1 MKSRLGCLYR
11 WFLVAPTLVLLCFT
25 SAVGAQALPTG
36 TARGAIVIDGKA
48 TELRHAYALATTSLS
63 ERKPETILILA
74 DKALSSKA
82 LTDTFA
88 RMSEARENDVKRLEF
103 TLDEKQVI
111 TSLQFAI
118 EPLSGGGFSSSW
130 RLALDKAGGKPTWSG
145 RVSTEGELKLFD
157 NRYQFDVQFNAA
169 PVAERKP
176 AVSGAAAWA
185 TPQGKAVAAYL
196 RAARAGD
203 KAAIKRAVG
212 PEAGAVLDTP
222 EGAQILEFL
231 KESPDPAKADFD
243 GLFIDGDSA
252 EARLTERTREGA
264 SSSTIRLRRVGGQW
278 MVSPRG

>member
-1 MKSRLGCLYR
+1 MNSGFDRVVRRLAAVPALG
-11 WFLVAPTLVLLCFT
+11 LLCFT
-25 SAVGAQALPTG
+25 GAAGAQALPTG
-36 TARGAIVIDGKA
+36 TARGAIVIDGNA

-74 DKALSSKA
+74 DKALSPKA

-176 AVSGAAAWA
+176 AASGAVAWA
-185 TPQGKAVAAYL
+185 TPQGKVVAAYL